1 MMKFKLIVLSLA
13 SFSALSA
20 QPRFDFLV
28 RNDFFAGFSGDAAAL
43 DRGMKACEQILAQSP
58 NHAEAM
64 VWHGGGLFFMS
75 GQFFRKGDP
84 NKGMELYQRG
94 LKEMDD
100 AVALAP
106 TNVGVLI
113 PRGATLLTG
122 SRFMP
127 PGEQASKLLM
137 QGLTDFEKVYDL
149 QSSYFDTLSG
159 HARGELLFGLAEG
172 YLRAGNE
179 AKAREYFEKL
189 VAAGSAVGH
198 YTEAKAWLETGKL
211 DPKQAACTGCHVKP

>member
-1 MMKFKLIVLSLA
+1 MMKFKLIILGLA
-13 SFSALSA
+13 GLSALGA
-20 QPRFDFLV
+20 QPRFDYLV
-28 RNDFFAGFSGDAAAL
+28 RNDFFAGFSGDSAAL

-75 GQFFRKGDP
+75 GQWFRKGEQA
-84 NKGMELYQRG
+84 KGMELYQRG

-113 PRGATLLTG
+113 PRGATLLTA
-122 SRFMP
+122 SRSMP
-127 PGEQASKLLM
+127 PGEQASKLLT
-137 QGLTDFEKVYDL
+137 QSLLDYEKVYGL

-172 YLRAGNE
+172 FLRAGNE
-179 AKAREYFEKL
+179 AKSRDYFEKL
-189 VAAGSAVGH
+189 VAAGPTVGH
-198 YTEAKAWLETGKL
+198 YDQAKAWIETGKL

>member
-1 MMKFKLIVLSLA
+1 MTKLNLIALSLIG
-13 SFSALSA
+13 FSTLSA
-20 QPRFDFLV
+20 QPRFDMQV
-28 RNDFFAGFSGDAAAL
+28 RNDFFTGFGGDAAAL
-43 DRGMKACEQILAQSP
+43 DRGMKACEQVLAQNP
-58 NHAEAM
+58 KHAEAL

-75 GQFFRKGDP
+75 GQLFRKGDV

-100 AVALAP
+100 AVTLEP

-122 SRFMP
+122 SRAMP
-127 PGEQASKLLM
+127 PGDQASKLLT
-137 QGLTDFEKVYDL
+137 QGLIDFEKVYGL

-172 YLRAGNE
+172 FVRAGNE

-189 VAAGSAVGH
+189 AVAGPDCGH
-198 YTEAKAWLETGKL
+198 YAEAKAWLEIGKL
-211 DPKQAACTGCHVKP
+211 DPKRVACTGCHVKS